1 MVAKIQQTDNYEMFE
16 VSVFNR
22 DVKRIGNL
30 KESMKRNGY
39 IPAYP
44 LHCVRGGRGKL
55 VVKAGHHRLESAKSL
70 GLQVY
75 YIVCEDGAS
84 IHELEKATNPW
95 KFKDFILSHAR
106 AGSESH
112 ILISELHKKSGI
124 AMSQITSMLSGG
136 SANSHN
142 SSDQAKDGNFVVKD
156 IARTES
162 VCDTVS
168 RLREL
173 GVKFATS
180 QGMVGCLS
188 NLTWVDEFEPDIF
201 VHRVSVN
208 LHMMIKQATI
218 DQYLELIDRVYNHGA
233 KMKVPIAFRAKEEC
247 RKRNPLKSSA
257 KN

>member
-16 VSVFNR
+16 VSEFNR
-22 DVKRIGNL
+22 DVKRIGSL
-30 KESMKRNGY
+30 KESMKNNGY

-70 GLQVY
+70 GLHVY
-75 YIVCEDGAS
+75 YIVCDDSAS

-124 AMSQITSMLSGG
+124 GMSQITSMLSGE
-136 SANSHN
+136 SANSN
-142 SSDQAKDGNFVVKD
+142 NATGLARDGNFVIKD
-156 IARTES
+156 IARAKS

-188 NLTWVDEFEPDIF
+188 NLTWVDEFHPEVFI
-201 VHRVSVN
+201 HRVTVN
-208 LHMMIKQATI
+208 LHMMIKQATTE
-218 DQYLELIDRVYNHGA
+218 QYLDLIDRVYNHNA
-233 KMKVPIAFRAKEEC
+233 KIRVPIAFRAKEEA
-247 RKRNPLKSSA
+247 RKRNPTKPKS
-257 KN
+257 